1 MVLRNRGHR
10 SVLPRRLHLKM
21 CVLTLQAVSLIV
33 THPREGQILGPDDGV
48 VMPSSVKTVPAPSMK
63 LKLPSH
69 MAARGNT
76 EQCKSLRSATADGEP
91 LGASVPPTS
100 KPHSATTAECLK
112 QDVDMKDDEP
122 TAVASETPQKTSP
135 TETAQVQQPAASTS
149 KAMQGIEEDTGAAC
163 TTPKP
168 EPPKGKAAKGKKAKS
183 TKASKGKASA
193 TEAAATEAS
202 PATEEAPPDAETA
215 EGDAATPA
223 SGSGDPAKTKKSPKS
238 KVKKPRVDPMLAAM
252 EQAKTC
258 RVEDED
264 GGDQPFCNTTLVVS
278 PVVAAM
284 QWRQEILRYMAPGM
298 FCFASASAACSS

>member
-1 MVLRNRGHR
+1 
-10 SVLPRRLHLKM
+10 
-21 CVLTLQAVSLIV
+21 
-33 THPREGQILGPDDGV
+33 
-48 VMPSSVKTVPAPSMK
+48 MPSSVKTVPAPSMK

-69 MAARGNT
+69 MAARGNI
-76 EQCKSLRSATADGEP
+76 EQCKSLRSATDDGEP
-91 LGASVPPTS
+91 LGAAVPATS
-100 KPHSATTAECLK
+100 KPHSAATAECLK
-112 QDVDMKDDEP
+112 QDVDMNDDEP
-122 TAVASETPQKTSP
+122 SAVASDTPQKTPP
-135 TETAQVQQPAASTS
+135 TETAQAQQPAASTS
-149 KAMQGIEEDTGAAC
+149 KAMQGIEEDTEAAC

-168 EPPKGKAAKGKKAKS
+168 EPPKGKAVGTKAKS
-183 TKASKGKASA
+183 TKKSKGKAST
-193 TEAAATEAS
+193 TEAPATEAS
-202 PATEEAPPDAETA
+202 PASAQVPPDAETA

-284 QWRQEILRYMAPGM
+284 QWRQEILRYMAPGT